1 MAVGARALE
10 FASALDVAA
19 AVRRREVSSTEL
31 TRLALERID
40 RLNPALNAVV
50 NVLSDGA
57 LKEARVADA
66 ALAAGDAG
74 GSFHGVPMTVKESF
88 EIAGARANSGARFLE
103 QHVAVSDS
111 AVVARLR
118 KAGAVILG
126 NTNVPFM
133 LSDWQTY
140 NEIYGTTNNPWDPA
154 RTPGGSSGGSAAA
167 RAAGLGHL
175 SVGSDL
181 AGSIRLPAHFC
192 GVYGHKPTLNLVPLR
207 GHVPPPPG
215 APPEPPADLGV
226 AGPMARTAAD
236 LQAALL
242 VLGGP
247 EGDDA
252 VGYSWKLPAARG
264 RRLAD
269 YRIGCVLDHPRCPVS
284 AEVSE
289 VLAAAAEALRKA
301 GARIDEGWPA
311 GVDPDQQYQTYR
323 YLLSAFFAFTLK
335 DDKIEALRARLARP
349 GGEADDARA
358 WIDPHKHFQ
367 AANGRRMAA
376 RAAWQSYFRSH
387 DAFLMPTS
395 FVAAFGHDHGPMA
408 ARTLATSSGPRP
420 YADLTFW
427 ISFATLGGLPAT
439 TAPVGLTRSG
449 LPVGIQILGPY
460 LEDATPIDVAAK
472 LADLIGGFRPP
483 RDH

>member
-1 MAVGARALE
+1 MAVGGAGLE
-10 FASALDVAA
+10 FASALEAA
-19 AVRRREVSSTEL
+19 AAIRRREVSSTEL
-31 TRLALERID
+31 TRLALERVG

-50 NVLSDGA
+50 NVLSEGA
-57 LKEARVADA
+57 LQEAGAADA
-66 ALAAGDAG
+66 ALAAGQAAG
-74 GSFHGVPMTVKESF
+74 PFHGVPITVKESF

-103 QHVAVSDS
+103 RHVAASDS
-111 AVVARLR
+111 AVVSRLR

-133 LSDWQTY
+133 LGDWQSY
-140 NEIYGTTNNPWDPA
+140 NEIYGTTNNPWDVA
-154 RTPGGSSGGSAAA
+154 RAPGGSSGGSAAA
-167 RAAGLGHL
+167 LAAGLGHL

-181 AGSIRLPAHFC
+181 AGSIRLPAHCC

-207 GHVPPPPG
+207 GHIPPPPG
-215 APPEPPADLGV
+215 AQPEPPADLAV

-236 LQAALL
+236 LAAALEA
-242 VLGGP
+242 LGGP
-247 EGDDA
+247 DGEDA
-252 VGYSWKLPAARG
+252 VAYSWRLPAPRG

-284 AEVSE
+284 SEVAEVLS
-289 VLAAAAEALRKA
+289 AAVEGLRKA

-311 GVDPDQQYQTYR
+311 GVDPSHQFDTYR

-335 DDKIEALRARLARP
+335 DEKLEDLRARVAR
-349 GGEADDARA
+349 GEADDARA

-395 FVAAFGHDHGPMA
+395 FVPAFAHDHGPMA

-427 ISFATLGGLPAT
+427 ISFATLAGLPAT
-439 TAPVGLTRSG
+439 TAPVGLTRSS

-460 LEDATPIDVAAK
+460 LEDATPIDLAAR
-472 LADLIGGFRPP
+472 LADVLGGFRPP
-483 RDH
+483 KGY